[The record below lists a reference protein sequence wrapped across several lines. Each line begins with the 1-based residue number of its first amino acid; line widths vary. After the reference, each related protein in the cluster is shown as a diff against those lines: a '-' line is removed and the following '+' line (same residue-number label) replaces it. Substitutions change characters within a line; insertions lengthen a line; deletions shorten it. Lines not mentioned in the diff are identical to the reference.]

1 MSIVYT
7 RTGTPIAGKQAAA
20 LDYFKRRAAAIK
32 ANYGVDCE
40 VKVRLGGPVGQ
51 VILVSR
57 LKDAGELEAIKR
69 RVVADTLAGKMPAAP
84 EGVFASGED
93 NVWMDV

>member
-7 RTGTPIAGKQAAA
+7 RTGTPVSGKQGEA

-69 RVVADTLAGKMPAAP
+69 RVVADTLAGKMPTAP
-84 EGVFASGED
+84 AGVMESGED
-93 NVWMDV
+93 AVWMDV